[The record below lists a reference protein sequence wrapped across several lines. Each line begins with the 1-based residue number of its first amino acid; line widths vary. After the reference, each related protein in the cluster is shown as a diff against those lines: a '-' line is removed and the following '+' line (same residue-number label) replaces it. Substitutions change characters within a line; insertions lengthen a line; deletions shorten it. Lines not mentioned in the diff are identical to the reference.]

1 MTFATPRLQAQTV
14 GGITGRG
21 TDSSGAVVTD
31 AAVTVTNDATGVVFH
46 VATSSAGTY
55 TITDLIPGTYT
66 VKIEKTGF
74 KSAVYRGVIV
84 EAGGRKSTADVVLS
98 AGGITESAEV
108 NAEAITLETEQP
120 ELGATI
126 ERKALEELP
135 AEIGG
140 GVGDRGRQIDTFL
153 FLTPGIQGGSFSH
166 RINGGGGFWDESVFK
181 RIRPLATENKKL
193 QFNIQPPHCDVYHF

>member
-1 MTFATPRLQAQTV
+1 M
-14 GGITGRG
+14 
-21 TDSSGAVVTD
+21 
-31 AAVTVTNDATGVVFH
+31 
-46 VATSSAGTY
+46 GTY

-140 GVGDRGRQIDTFL
+140 GVHSCSLRPEYRGGRSATASMAASILRTKSSSTESARFNRKRKDFNQTSIHRTRWSM
-153 FLTPGIQGGSFSH
+153 SF
-166 RINGGGGFWDESVFK
+166 
-181 RIRPLATENKKL
+181 A
-193 QFNIQPPHCDVYHF
+193 C